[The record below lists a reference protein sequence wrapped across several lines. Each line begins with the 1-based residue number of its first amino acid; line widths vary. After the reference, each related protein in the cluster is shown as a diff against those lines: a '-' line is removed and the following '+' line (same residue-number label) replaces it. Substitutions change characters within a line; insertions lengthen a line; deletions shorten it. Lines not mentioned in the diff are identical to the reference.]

1 MPAYKPDSHILLVGQ
16 ALKDYRKLN
25 SITQEQLAEDLGID
39 PRTLRLWENERPPE
53 SVRELRRI
61 SSLLGIEPERFGLAA
76 SLYIPRT
83 PEEIEEIIQHVWDL
97 MDEVRV
103 NEAFTIIEHLVQD
116 LRKQII
122 TEDPRMLRS
131 FAHALQVAG
140 YVNSMRA
147 KTSEVF
153 LAINRYHEM
162 ESVARLIQDPTLLN
176 IALTYQGDMY
186 RRQGDLQKAITY
198 LEAARDTTPE
208 ANAAARGN
216 GLQLLGR
223 VALLNKD
230 TPTFEHAMAESEELA
245 SAIDPA
251 INSIHGHYSLGSVY
265 EEYAK
270 SYATLGQVQK
280 ALEYVKRTKATL
292 PKTPN
297 NSILLMI
304 VSAEALIYG
313 GEIESGEPL
322 ALEAAR
328 LSRIQGHY
336 RRLERLQNIKRY
348 LHQQTLKLSK
358 AEMGLDEALNGP
370 IEQWNTAQP

>member
-1 MPAYKPDSHILLVGQ
+1 MPAQKPDSHILLVGQ

-61 SSLLGIEPERFGLAA
+61 SSLLGIEPERFGLAT

-103 NEAFTIIEHLVQD
+103 NEAFAIIEHLVQD

-162 ESVARLIQDPTLLN
+162 ESVARLIHDPTLLN

-230 TPTFEHAMAESEELA
+230 TPTFEYAMAESEELA

-251 INSIHGHYSLGSVY
+251 INSLHGHYSLGSVY

-280 ALEYVKRTKATL
+280 ALDYVKRTKATL